1 MIMKMHSVIK
11 LGFLASLLVFST
23 QSFSQ
28 TEEPKNETS
37 TAATA
42 KLVAKTPEEDAMVTR
57 SIEQLIKG
65 SPLLSKLK
73 VEVSTHQ
80 GVVVLAGNVDFDGEA
95 SGLIELAESVIG
107 VADVDAS
114 KLVIKKSEKP
124 IEDTIITAKIKGL
137 LIREDL
143 LGEKD
148 VASINTSV
156 ETTDGVVLLTGLVD
170 NKEQIDNAILIIKKF
185 VPEVKSVKYSVR
197 KVN

>member
-1 MIMKMHSVIK
+1 MKMHSVIK